1 MHRTFRIGTVF
12 LLFGFA
18 TTGRAAEP
26 DPAAF
31 FESKIRPL
39 LADQCFKCHGEKK
52 QKGELRL
59 DSRESILTGG
69 DQGPAIVSGKPT
81 ESLLIKAVRQ
91 TGDLKMPPDKK
102 LSDAQIA
109 DLSHWIALGAPWPAA
124 DKASA
129 AAPVRR
135 PGMQITDK
143 DRAHWSFQPVRRPEL
158 PRTTENNPIDA
169 FVSAKRQAKGLTA
182 NPPAEPRE
190 LIRRLY
196 YDLTGL
202 PPTPAEVEAFAA
214 DPSPAAYERVV
225 DGLLASP
232 YYGEKWGR
240 HWLDLVR
247 YAETNSFERDNAK
260 PNVWR
265 YRDYVIR
272 SLNSDKPY
280 DRFLREQL
288 AGDEMPDGGPDG
300 LIATGYYRLGIWDD
314 EPADRDQSRF
324 DVLDDIV
331 ATTGQVMLGLTVD
344 CARCHDHK
352 IDPIPQRD
360 YYRLV
365 SFFNN
370 INHYRNGGPTDETP
384 LFADAA
390 AKSEYQSKL
399 RDLESRRNTLQVQL
413 AEIETEFRHKHT
425 GPPSAQHDIEDLSY
439 RFYRDTWDKLPDFAS
454 FKPEDTGTLPEGLF
468 DLSPRTRDVSFGFVF
483 EGTLI
488 VPRDGVYKFYLDSD
502 DGSRLTIDGSTLLT
516 YDGIHVLGSERSA
529 QVSLTAGRVPIK
541 LEYFQKEFGF
551 GLAVAWSGPSIP
563 RRALSAAKSGDAAG
577 AIPAKQLATLIERE
591 GVRVLG
597 SETAGRYRKLRR
609 ELDSIKA
616 DPPIDKALCVTEAG
630 STPPATFVLL
640 RGNPHVNGERVE
652 PRFPEVLGGES
663 ARVPQPPFDAKS
675 TGRRTVLADWITSPT
690 NPLTA
695 RVLVNRVWQYHFGRG
710 IVRTPNDFG
719 FQGAAPTHP
728 ELLDWLASEFVIN
741 GWRLKPLHKLIVMS
755 NTYRQSARG
764 RADALSADP
773 TNDYLWRFDMRR
785 LTGEEI
791 RDSILAVT
799 GTLNRNS
806 YGPSVFPEIPK
817 EVLAGQSMPGNGWR
831 TSPLEQQNRRSIYV
845 HQKRSLRLPILESFD
860 AAETDRSTAVR
871 FASTQPTQ
879 ALGALN
885 SAWMQKQAGL
895 LAERL
900 KREAGPEQG
909 ARVRLALQLVTQRP
923 PRIEEIAR
931 GVGLIERL
939 MSDGESQ
946 DEALKR
952 FCLLALNLNEFV
964 YLD

>member
-1 MHRTFRIGTVF
+1 MHYRISTLV
-12 LLFGFA
+12 LLMGFA
-18 TTGRAAEP
+18 PLLRAAEP

-39 LADQCFKCHGEKK
+39 LADKCFKCHGEKK

-69 DQGPAIVSGKPT
+69 DQGPAIVSGKPG

-91 TGDLKMPPDKK
+91 TGELKMPPDKK

-109 DLSHWIALGAPWPAA
+109 DLSQWIALGAPWPGAEKSTA
-124 DKASA
+124 V
-129 AAPVRR
+129 APVRK

-143 DRAHWSFQPVRRPEL
+143 DRAHWSFQPVKRPET
-158 PRTTENNPIDA
+158 PRNASGNPIDA
-169 FVSAKRQAKGLTA
+169 FVSAKRQAKGLKP

-202 PPTPAEVEAFAA
+202 PPTPADVEAFAA

-225 DGLLASP
+225 DSLLASP
-232 YYGEKWGR
+232 HYGEKWGR

-265 YRDYVIR
+265 YRDYVIS
-272 SLNSDKPY
+272 SLNADKPY
-280 DRFLREQL
+280 DRFIREQL
-288 AGDEMPDGGPDG
+288 AGDELPDAGPDG
-300 LIATGYYRLGIWDD
+300 LVATGYYRLGIWDD

-324 DVLDDIV
+324 DGLDDIV

-360 YYRLV
+360 YYRLL
-365 SFFNN
+365 SFFHN
-370 INHYRNGGPTDETP
+370 INHYRNGGPTDEAP

-390 AKSEYQSKL
+390 AKDQYDAKL
-399 RDLESRRNTLQVQL
+399 RDLESRRNALQVKL
-413 AEIETEFRHKHT
+413 GEIETEFRHKHT
-425 GPPSAQHDIEDLSY
+425 GPPSAQHDIEDLNY

-454 FKPEDTGTLPEGLF
+454 LKPEDTGTLPEGLF

-488 VPRDGVYKFYLDSD
+488 VPRDGVYKFHLDSD
-502 DGSRLTIDGSTLLT
+502 DGSRLTIDGSVLIT
-516 YDGIHVLGSERSA
+516 YDGIHDLGRERSA
-529 QVSLTAGRVPIK
+529 QVTLTAGRVPIK
-541 LEYFQKEFGF
+541 LEYFQKELGF
-551 GLAVAWSGPSIP
+551 GLALAWSGPSIP
-563 RRALSAAKSGDAAG
+563 RRTLSAAKSADAAG
-577 AIPAKQLATLIERE
+577 ALPAKQLATLIDRE

-597 SETAGRYRKLRR
+597 SETAGRYRKLRK
-609 ELDSIKA
+609 ELESIKA
-616 DPPIDKALCVTEAG
+616 DPPIDKALCVTEAS

-640 RGNPHVNGERVE
+640 RGNPHVNGDAVE

-663 ARVPQPPFDAKS
+663 ARIPPSAPEAKT
-675 TGRRTVLADWITSPT
+675 TGRRTVLADWIASPT

-695 RVLVNRVWQYHFGRG
+695 RVMVNRVWQYHFGRG

-719 FQGAAPTHP
+719 FQGAVPSHP
-728 ELLDWLASEFVIN
+728 ELLDWLASEFVGG

-755 NTYRQSARG
+755 STYRQSSRG
-764 RADALSADP
+764 RADALAADP
-773 TNDYLWRFDMRR
+773 ANDFLWRFDMRR

-799 GTLNRNS
+799 GTLNQS
-806 YGPSVFPEIPK
+806 VYGPSVFPEIPK

-831 TSPLEQQNRRSIYV
+831 TSPPEQQNRRSIYV

-879 ALGALN
+879 ALGTLN
-885 SAWMQKQAGL
+885 SAWMQKQAGF

-900 KREAGPEQG
+900 NRDAGSDLSAE
-909 ARVRLALQLVTQRP
+909 VRLALQLVTQRP
-923 PRIEEIAR
+923 PKDDESAR
-931 GVGLIERL
+931 GVALIDRL
-939 MSDGESQ
+939 MKDGESR
-946 DEALKR
+946 DDAIKR